1 LNSIFDTISSE
12 IESCGLLIGVFRD
25 AYVEV
30 IGYRDATNILRSRYE
45 FEIDPKDLIKTY
57 AEAKEKGLEIIGIY
71 HTHINHPPIPS
82 KKDIEGMELWPV
94 PWLIIRIPT
103 REYTAWML
111 CGEKVIEMRI
121 KLLD

>member
-1 LNSIFDTISSE
+1 LNSIFDTITSE

-25 AYVEV
+25 KYVEV
-30 IGYRDATNILRSRYE
+30 GSRDATNILRSRYE

-82 KKDIEGMELWPV
+82 KKDIEGMKLWPV
-94 PWLIIRIPT
+94 RWL
-103 REYTAWML
+103 
-111 CGEKVIEMRI
+111 C
-121 KLLD
+121 